1 MIIFHEETLKA
12 GLWYSRHPNNAR
24 KNYNATKE
32 LYIYLAY
39 LIPIMYGDFCFQ
51 YVNYKHRLY
60 ELIGVYTYITKP
72 LLKILFNTFK
82 LYKHELKYRAISEV
96 SVKLDD
102 KHQNKNEMKF
112 LLNIKIKNRNKEEE
126 SFHAFII
133 HNSIYNRFF
142 SLCKGEELEVSIND
156 DVIYRLGL
164 IILHYYI
171 LDSGSVQSSVIPSF
185 KMMLKTN
192 YGIDV
197 ELFGSSI
204 NTSVSRYGS
213 IFSHLECKS
222 LGSFF
227 DMDIVKGNY
236 EINGPFNKIIS

>member
-1 MIIFHEETLKA
+1 MDCIITEKYITEIYELEYKILNVDKLYILNKMLILHSLYDNFHEETLKA

-102 KHQNKNEMKF
+102 KHQNKNEMK
-112 LLNIKIKNRNKEEE
+112 
-126 SFHAFII
+126 
-133 HNSIYNRFF
+133 
-142 SLCKGEELEVSIND
+142 
-156 DVIYRLGL
+156 
-164 IILHYYI
+164 
-171 LDSGSVQSSVIPSF
+171 
-185 KMMLKTN
+185 
-192 YGIDV
+192 
-197 ELFGSSI
+197 
-204 NTSVSRYGS
+204 
-213 IFSHLECKS
+213 IFA
-222 LGSFF
+222 
-227 DMDIVKGNY
+227 
-236 EINGPFNKIIS
+236 